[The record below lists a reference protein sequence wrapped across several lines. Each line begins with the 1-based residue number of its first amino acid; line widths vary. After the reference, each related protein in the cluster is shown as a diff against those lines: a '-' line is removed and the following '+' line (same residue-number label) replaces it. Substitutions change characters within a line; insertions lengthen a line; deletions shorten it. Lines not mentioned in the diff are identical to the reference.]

1 MAGWEVTILRTLL
14 VMALVTIAVL
24 VLYLYEVKRYWR
36 ERWYEEYQAGLELF
50 ETLCTRE
57 RQIGRLKERAEA
69 LADIAATSHLGAQ
82 LCRSM
87 LDELRDLDSEKLDE
101 QGRG

>member
-1 MAGWEVTILRTLL
+1 MTRLETLFLTLL
-14 VMALVTIAVL
+14 VMALVANAVQ

-50 ETLCTRE
+50 QSLCVRE
-57 RQIGRLKERAEA
+57 RQIGRLKERAES

-82 LCRSM
+82 LYRSM
-87 LDELRDLDSEKLDE
+87 MEELRAVDQEELHE
-101 QGRG
+101 QGRD

>member
-1 MAGWEVTILRTLL
+1 MTRLEVILLTFL
-14 VMALVTIAVL
+14 VMALVVITIQ

-50 ETLCTRE
+50 QSLCVRE